1 MTDQPAKLKITKITN
16 KGSTGNFSVS
26 SDPADSFTCQF
37 NPESFTL
44 TKTNKWKSTETTG
57 KDTSKV
63 SFGGGDAQEMTI
75 SLTFD
80 TTSTG
85 DPVFEKY
92 EVLYKLGCVDSD
104 SLDSTTQ
111 LGEPPWVMVQWGS
124 YIGFAAVIKSLVEE
138 YTMFRPDG
146 TPIRAKVAIALKQVA
161 DDGSMGGQNPTSRSE
176 PRRTWVVQEGQR
188 IDWIAYNEY
197 GESSAWRI
205 IAEEN
210 GLDDPFRLKSG
221 QVLRIPML
229 SGR

>member
-1 MTDQPAKLKITKITN
+1 MELAKLKISKITN

-26 SDPADSFTCQF
+26 TATTDCFTCQF
-37 NPESFTL
+37 NPESFKL
-44 TKTNKWKSTETTG
+44 SKKNKWTSTDESG
-57 KDTSKV
+57 KNMAALA
-63 SFGGGDAQEMTI
+63 FGGGEAQNMTV

-92 EVLYKLGCVDSD
+92 EVLYTLSSVDSTA
-104 SLDSTTQ
+104 LDQTTQ

-124 YIGFAAVIKSLVEE
+124 YMSFAAVITSVEEE
-138 YTMFRPDG
+138 YTMFKPNG
-146 TPIRAKVAIALKQVA
+146 TPIRAKVSIGLRQVA
-161 DDGSMGGQNPTSRSE
+161 DASSMGGQNPTSRSE

-188 IDWIAYNEY
+188 LDWIAFNEY
-197 GESSAWRI
+197 GESSAWRV

-210 GLDDPFRLKSG
+210 GIDDPFNLRAG

-229 SGR
+229 SSVR